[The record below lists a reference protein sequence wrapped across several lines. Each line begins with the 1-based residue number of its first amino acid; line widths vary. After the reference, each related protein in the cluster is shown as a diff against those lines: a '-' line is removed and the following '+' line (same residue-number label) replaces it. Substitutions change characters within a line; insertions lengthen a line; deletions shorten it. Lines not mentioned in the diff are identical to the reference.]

1 MNEFVNLILSNLDIS
16 YICSVML
23 IGYMFTKSNLMTK
36 IKIQKRWL
44 ILIIGILVAVFYYFA
59 IKTNLNVLFFSF
71 ITAQFLNLYV
81 AEYIIDFIINKL
93 KNITTKK

>member
-1 MNEFVNLILSNLDIS
+1 MNEYVNLILSNLDIS

-44 ILIIGILVAVFYYFA
+44 ILIIGLLTSVIYYFVM
-59 IKTNLNVLFFSF
+59 KTNLNVLFFSF

-81 AEYIIDFIINKL
+81 AEYIIDYIIKII
-93 KNITTKK
+93 KNIGTKK

>member
-1 MNEFVNLILSNLDIS
+1 MNEYVNLILSNLDIS

-36 IKIQKRWL
+36 IKIKKRWL
-44 ILIIGILVAVFYYFA
+44 ILIIGLLTSVFYYFVM
-59 IKTNLNVLFFSF
+59 KTNLNVLFFSF

-93 KNITTKK
+93 KNIAIKK